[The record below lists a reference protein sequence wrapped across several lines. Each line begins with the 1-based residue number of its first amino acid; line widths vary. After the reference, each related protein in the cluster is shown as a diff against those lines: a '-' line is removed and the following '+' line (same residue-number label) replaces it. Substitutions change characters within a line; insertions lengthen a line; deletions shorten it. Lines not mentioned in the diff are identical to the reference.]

1 MVISMKTARIR
12 RKEEKKVELNNEEY
26 SIKSMVK
33 IIIIISILFCLFY
46 FITTLIVKPNEKAE
60 SEVSL
65 NENEILVSQLLN
77 RQKDEYYV
85 LAYKNSLYKNKG
97 YMEVYNLYINQYLQ
111 KDEFLPFFYIDLD
124 NALNKKHYSE
134 DSNITNDLL
143 ELKLNDEVLFKIK
156 DGKIEKTYEGKD
168 KIIEKLSKL

>member
-1 MVISMKTARIR
+1 
-12 RKEEKKVELNNEEY
+12 
-26 SIKSMVK
+26 
-33 IIIIISILFCLFY
+33 
-46 FITTLIVKPNEKAE
+46 
-60 SEVSL
+60 
-65 NENEILVSQLLN
+65 
-77 RQKDEYYV
+77 
-85 LAYKNSLYKNKG
+85 
-97 YMEVYNLYINQYLQ
+97 MEVYNLYINQYLQ